1 MIRTRIVTAAVSLLS
16 ALLSVHPM
24 FAKGRA
30 LRVYVD
36 SRTNVHVV
44 SASGRETII
53 APERTQVGVRA
64 IKVADD
70 DRTAGW
76 FVLFKDPDGGSPVA
90 GKLVVWRDG
99 RIIRS
104 FTAEQIFWSWSF
116 DHGAEQAAYHVGP
129 THGETASHCELH
141 DLRTGRLLE
150 SWDGDLDSSHR
161 PAWAKK
167 LDH

>member
-1 MIRTRIVTAAVSLLS
+1 MIRTGMVNAVVSLLS
-16 ALLSVHPM
+16 VLLSVLPM
-24 FAKGRA
+24 FAQGPA
-30 LRVYVD
+30 LRVYAD
-36 SRTNVHVV
+36 RRNKVHIV
-44 SASGRETII
+44 SASGRETTI
-53 APERTQVGVRA
+53 APERTQVGVSA
-64 IKVADD
+64 IKVAED

-104 FTAEQIFWSWSF
+104 FTADQIFWSWSF

-129 THGETASHCELH
+129 AHGETASHCELH

-161 PAWAKK
+161 PAWTKN